1 MVSQDELAADYSS
14 MARIKDEDIAVVRE
28 KARIEDVVSEH
39 VALRSAGG
47 GSLKGLC
54 PFHDERGP
62 SFHVT
67 PSKGYYHC
75 FGCGDG
81 GDVITFVRK
90 IENLSFTEAIER
102 LAEKFN
108 VPLHYV
114 DGPANQTQDPGLRR
128 RLIKAHSDAL
138 IFYKQRFSTIEAQAA
153 KDMLIERNFDAAAM
167 EHFSVGYAPKGWD
180 NLTQHLLALGYS
192 ESDLLE
198 SGLAV
203 KGQRGIYDRFR
214 GRLMWPIKEAGG
226 DVIGFGA
233 RKLYDD
239 DEGPKY
245 LNSPETPIYKKAQ
258 VLYGIDLARKDIA
271 KLKQVVV
278 VEGYTDVMACHV
290 AGITTAVATC
300 GTAFGGDHVRIVRRL
315 MGDTDASGEVIFTF
329 DGDSAGQKAA
339 LRAFDH
345 DQEFTAKTYVAVAQ
359 DNLDPCDLRIKHG
372 DEAVQELIKNKVPM
386 FEFVIKSTL
395 SEFNL
400 DTAEGRVAAL
410 RATAPIVA
418 GIRDEVLRPEYA
430 RNLSGWLGL
439 EAKSVSTAINQIRQG
454 NKSEVSKLDPTVAE
468 TAITRAAGAQG
479 AMEREALKIIL
490 QRPKYVNEWFARIEP
505 SAFTD
510 DIYRAVFEVVR
521 MSGGLTNPL
530 AGMAQW
536 TEALCDLADTEPVRR
551 AITGAVVEPLSLGSA
566 EEELVAAHAISTM
579 ARLIEKDVTRRL
591 NTMKL
596 QMQQVNPTSPE
607 YSEWFAQMLDLE
619 KARRA
624 LVAQAKG

>member
-1 MVSQDELAADYSS
+1 
-14 MARIKDEDIAVVRE
+14 MARIKDEDIAIVRE

-108 VPLHYV
+108 IPIHYV
-114 DGPANQTQDPGLRR
+114 DGPAGQKQDPGLRR
-128 RLIKAHSDAL
+128 RLIKAHADAL
-138 IFYKQRFSTIEAQAA
+138 AFYRQRFGTIEAQPA
-153 KDMLIERNFDAAAM
+153 KEMLLERKFDAAAM
-167 EHFSVGYAPKGWD
+167 DYFSVGYAPKGWD
-180 NLTQHLLALGYS
+180 NLTQHLLALGYT

-203 KGQRGIYDRFR
+203 KGQRGVYDRFR
-214 GRLMWPIKEAGG
+214 GRLMWPIREAGG

-290 AGITTAVATC
+290 AGVATAVATC

-345 DQEFTAKTYVAVAQ
+345 DQEFTAKTFVAVAK

-372 DEAVQELIKNKVPM
+372 DEAIQELIQGKVPM
-386 FEFVIKSTL
+386 FEFVIKSAL
-395 SEFNL
+395 AEFNL

-418 GIRDEVLRPEYA
+418 GIRDDVLRPEYA

-439 EAKSVSTAINQIRQG
+439 EAKSVASAIKNAKRG
-454 NKSEVSKLDPTVAE
+454 TPLAVKEEVVHVGAPAVA
-468 TAITRAAGAQG
+468 RAAGSQG
-479 AMEREALKIIL
+479 AMEREALKVML
-490 QRPKYVNEWFARIEP
+490 QRPKYVNEWFMRIEP
-505 SAFTD
+505 TAFTD
-510 DIYRAVFEVVR
+510 DVYRSVFLVIQS
-521 MSGGLTNPL
+521 SGGLDNPL
-530 AGMAQW
+530 AGMGQW
-536 TEALCDLADTEPVRR
+536 TESLCDLADNELVRR
-551 AITGAVVEPLSLGSA
+551 AITAAVVEPLA
-566 EEELVAAHAISTM
+566 IDTNEEELVAAHAISTM
-579 ARLIEKDVTRRL
+579 ARLIEKDASRRL
-591 NTMKL
+591 SEMKL
-596 QMQQVNPTSPE
+596 QMQQIDPSSPE
-607 YSEWFAQMLDLE
+607 YGEWFTQVLELE
-619 KARRA
+619 KSRRA
-624 LVAQAKG
+624 LADQARS